1 MPIEWLGDLNKPHVA
16 MLLDDLKEKLDSAE
30 EFLSKVKRRGNLSSK
45 LKSFKVSI
53 SAENALY
60 GASPCS
66 CCVFVR
72 WLKIC
77 CDQNKSREGSERQQD
92 KGANLAHG
100 IAAVLR
106 GREGA
111 QPQDSRA

>member
-60 GASPCS
+60 GSPLARVASFLC
-66 CCVFVR
+66 
-72 WLKIC
+72 L
-77 CDQNKSREGSERQQD
+77 G
-92 KGANLAHG
+92 
-100 IAAVLR
+100 
-106 GREGA
+106 
-111 QPQDSRA
+111 

>member
-60 GASPCS
+60 GSPLAR
-66 CCVFVR
+66 VAFFVP
-72 WLKIC
+72 WLKMR
-77 CDQNKSREGSERQQD
+77 CDQNKSREGSQRQQD

-100 IAAVLR
+100 LATVLR

-111 QPQDSRA
+111 RPQDSRA

>member
-60 GASPCS
+60 GSP
-66 CCVFVR
+66 
-72 WLKIC
+72 
-77 CDQNKSREGSERQQD
+77 
-92 KGANLAHG
+92 LARVALFLCLGHYTHS
-100 IAAVLR
+100 
-106 GREGA
+106 
-111 QPQDSRA
+111 PHTPS